1 MPQAVY
7 ILFGVAFTCATAYS
21 MGVLLLSRLDLG
33 KLYREERRIFAF
45 LTGCA
50 LLSMLVFLICACH
63 VARKGVFLVVG
74 LAAITAA
81 WRLRPD
87 LGQPLPA
94 LPRPWRNLF
103 LVIYSAFGFLY
114 FFNAMAPEFSPDGSS
129 YHLGLV
135 ARYLREHGF
144 HRIVTTMYANL
155 SQGIEMLF
163 LFAFSFG
170 RHSSAAMVHLAFL
183 AILPLAMICYARRF
197 GFGPMGVVAALLMF
211 ASPVVGIDG
220 TSAYNDVAAACVLF
234 VLFYA
239 LQIWADSRAYGLV
252 IITGLLAGFAYAVK
266 YTIGIALMYALVFI
280 ALKSRRALVPLT
292 LCAAAMAAPWM
303 IKNIVLVQNPIA
315 PFGNKLFPNQ
325 YRNPDA
331 EAEYRSDMAAYEGQS
346 YAQIPLELAVHGSHL
361 GGLIGPVVLLLPLSL
376 LALRWPAGRQLLIP
390 AFLFSLTFPLNLG
403 TRFLIPALPFW
414 WLALALAFRNASGA
428 AVTIVLFHALAGWPA
443 VLRQYCDPYAWRL
456 DKFPI
461 RPALRIVKE
470 EKFLAERYPPYV
482 YARMVEMNVPAD
494 KKVFSFGGVI
504 SDAYT
509 SRDVMVGFQTTLSRT
524 IREILWTPLMRD
536 FQPTRGLDF
545 HFPPVTARKIRV
557 VETTLR
563 GSDIFSISEFRIYS
577 REHELPRESTWRLRA
592 HPNPWDVQRAFDN
605 SPITRWSSREAIGPG
620 MFVEVDFGRAET
632 IDFVR
637 LECARDQYQV
647 RLKLEMQDSSG
658 AWKSLG
664 DAPAET
670 DLPRYS
676 GLRRAAVEEMKRLGV
691 EYILVHDDDLR
702 ASDFEDFTDLW
713 GLRLVDAKGAA
724 KLYKAE

>member
-1 MPQAVY
+1 MPHAVY

-21 MGVLLLSRLDLG
+21 MGQLLLSRLDLG

-45 LTGCA
+45 LTGSA
-50 LLSMLVFLICACH
+50 LLSTLVFLFCACGL
-63 VARKGVFLVVG
+63 ARKGVFLVVG
-74 LAAITAA
+74 LAAIAAA

-87 LGQPLPA
+87 LAESLPA
-94 LPRPWRNLF
+94 LPRPWRILF
-103 LVIYSAFGFLY
+103 LVVYAAFGFLY
-114 FFNAMAPEFSPDGSS
+114 FCNAMAPEFSPDGSS

-155 SQGIEMLF
+155 SQGVEMLF
-163 LFAFSFG
+163 LFAFAFG
-170 RHSSAAMVHLAFL
+170 RHSSAAMVHLSFL

-220 TSAYNDVAAACVLF
+220 TSAYNDVAAASVLF
-234 VLFYA
+234 VLFYV
-239 LQIWADSRAYGLV
+239 LQIWAESRRSGL
-252 IITGLLAGFAYAVK
+252 IIIAGLLAGFAYAVK
-266 YTIGIALMYALVFI
+266 YTIGIALIYAFVFV

-292 LCAAAMAAPWM
+292 LCAAAMVAPWM
-303 IKNIVLVQNPIA
+303 IKNIVLVQNPFA
-315 PFGNKLFPNQ
+315 PFANKLFPNR
-325 YRNPDA
+325 YRHPDA
-331 EAEYRSDMAAYEGQS
+331 EAEYRSDMAAYDGPS

-361 GGLIGPVVLLLPLSL
+361 GGLIGPVFLLLPFSL
-376 LALRWPAGRQLLIP
+376 LALRWQAGRQLLIP
-390 AFLFSLTFPLNLG
+390 AVLFSLTFPLNMG
-403 TRFLIPALPFW
+403 TRFLIPPLPFW
-414 WLALALAFRNASGA
+414 WMALALAFRNAPGA
-428 AVTIVLFHALAGWPA
+428 AVTIVLFHALASWPA
-443 VLRQYCDPYAWRL
+443 GLRQYCDQYAWRL

-482 YARMVEMNVPAD
+482 YARMVEINVPAG
-494 KKVFSFGGVI
+494 KKVFAFGSVVA
-504 SDAYT
+504 DAYT

-524 IREILWTPLMRD
+524 IREMLWTPLMRD
-536 FQPTRGLDF
+536 FQPTHGLDF

-557 VETTLR
+557 VQTTPH

-577 REHELPRESTWRLRA
+577 HEHELPRQPTWRLRA
-592 HPNPWDVQRAFDN
+592 HPNPWDVQYAFDN

-620 MFVEVDFGRAET
+620 MFVEVDFGRPET

-647 RLKLEMQDSSG
+647 RLKLEMLDSSG
-658 AWKSLG
+658 AWKPLG
-664 DAPAET
+664 GAPAET
-670 DLPRYS
+670 DLPRFT
-676 GLRRAAVEEMKRLGV
+676 GLRRAAVEEVKRLGV
-691 EYILVHDDDLR
+691 EYILVHDEDLR
-702 ASDFEDFTDLW
+702 ASDFEDFTALW

-724 KLYKAE
+724 KLYQAE